1 MDISIIIPIYNEE
14 MNIGPL
20 YKEIAGVMD
29 LTKKTYEVIFVDDG
43 SSDNSFQV
51 LKTISEAAKA
61 KDIKLTCIRFRKNF
75 GKSAALM
82 AGFKEAEGDIIIT
95 MDGDRQD
102 DPKEIPAFIKEIY
115 SGYDLVSGWKFKRRD
130 KIFKIIPSKAI
141 NTLTAW
147 MTGAKLHDMN
157 CCFKAYRKEVAKDL
171 NIYGELHRFIPA
183 LVFQKGFTIAE
194 IKVNHRP
201 RLAGKSKYGFRRFF
215 EGLFDLLTVV
225 FLTRFIKKP
234 MHFFGNFGLFSSFLG
249 FLIISILYLRK
260 FIFGSIIGQYE
271 FLFLTGILLIVVGFQ
286 FFSIGLLGEL
296 LIRVN
301 TEEVKKNYEKEVIKV

>member
-14 MNIGPL
+14 MSIEPL
-20 YKEIAGVMD
+20 YREIVEIMN
-29 LTKKTYEVIFVDDG
+29 LTKKTYEVIFIDDG
-43 SSDNSFQV
+43 SSDNSFKV
-51 LKTISEAAKA
+51 LEAISEFANA
-61 KDIKLTCIRFRKNF
+61 KDIRLICVRFRKNF

-82 AGFKEAEGDIIIT
+82 AGFKKAEGDIIIT
-95 MDGDRQD
+95 MDGDQQD
-102 DPKEIPAFIKEIY
+102 DPREIPAFIKEIY

-130 KIFKIIPSKAI
+130 DIFKVIPSKAI

-157 CCFKAYRKEVAKDL
+157 CCFKAYRREVAKDL

-183 LVFQKGFTIAE
+183 LVFQEGFKITE

-201 RLAGKSKYGFRRFF
+201 RLVGKSKYGFKRFF
-215 EGLFDLLTVV
+215 EGFFDLMTVV
-225 FLTRFIKKP
+225 FITKFIKKP
-234 MHFFGNFGLFSSFLG
+234 MHLFGNFGLFSSFSG

-301 TEEVKKNYEKEVIKV
+301 TEEVKRNYEK